1 MFFFIH
7 KKRRQQTNCVDI
19 TIVKKKAKNQNY
31 NIKKNKMFNQKTW
44 AIHHCNSD
52 LQPVPL
58 IGQFNNNMP
67 DLLVSTTEH
76 KASI

>member
-1 MFFFIH
+1 
-7 KKRRQQTNCVDI
+7 
-19 TIVKKKAKNQNY
+19 
-31 NIKKNKMFNQKTW
+31 MFNQKTW